1 MNRIDIFNLARRNLW
16 RRKLRTF
23 LTTLGVLIGTTSI
36 VVMISLGIGMK
47 ASITQDMERWGSLTM
62 IRVTKGMI
70 YDDEGNPLKDGK
82 SLNDEAIEELK
93 GLEGVK
99 TVSPAYNA
107 WGDAKYGRKVGGLD
121 LVGIDPEAMPDLEFE
136 ASEGR
141 LLESGDRNVIV
152 VGSQVINNFRD
163 EAMIRR
169 MEKGGMI
176 DRSRE
181 EEQDPKEMMD
191 QRITMEVRNHERN
204 QKKMFNFTVVGILEG
219 DEDQNSYSAFAPID
233 DIKKMREFEL
243 GSQAKKQ
250 RTPPNRG
257 RNSDKMRVSKRDP
270 FDYDY
275 ILVSTEDVKVT
286 SDLSQKIKDL
296 GYRCWSMADNLKGIE
311 ETSRKM
317 QAILGGI
324 GGITL
329 LVAAI
334 GITNT
339 MIMSIYERTREIG
352 VMKVIGASFSD
363 VYMMFITEAGLIGLF
378 GGVFGLGL
386 SYGVSHII
394 NNLTQGFMGGGMDP
408 AEASTGISM
417 IPPWLGLFALV
428 FSALIGVIAGLYPAH
443 RAISLSPIKAIRNEQ

>member
-47 ASITQDMERWGSLTM
+47 ASITQNMEKWGSLTI
-62 IRVTKGMI
+62 IRVTNGMI

-82 SLNDEAIEELK
+82 NLNDEAVEELK

-99 TVSPAYNA
+99 AVSPAYSS

-121 LVGIDPEAMPDLEFE
+121 LVGLDPESMSDLEFE
-136 ASEGR
+136 AADGR
-141 LLESGDRNVIV
+141 LLEGGDRNVLV

-181 EEQDPKEMMD
+181 KEQDPKEMLD
-191 QRITMEVRNHERN
+191 QRITMEIHNNERN
-204 QKKMFNFTVVGILEG
+204 QKKIFNFTVIGILEG
-219 DEDQNSYSAFAPID
+219 DQDQNSYSAYAPIA

-243 GSQAKKQ
+243 GSQAKTKHK
-250 RTPPNRG
+250 PSNSG
-257 RNSDKMRVSKRDP
+257 RSKDKIRVSKRDP
-270 FDYDY
+270 FDYNY
-275 ILVSTEDVKVT
+275 ILVSTADVEITGIV
-286 SDLSQKIKDL
+286 SQKMKDL
-296 GYRCWSMADNLKGIE
+296 GYRCWSMADSLKGIE

-352 VMKVIGASFSD
+352 IMKVIGASFSD

-378 GGVFGLGL
+378 GGIFGLGF

-394 NNLTQGFMGGGMDP
+394 NSLTQGFMGGGVDP
-408 AEASTGISM
+408 GEASTGISL
-417 IPPWLGLFALV
+417 IPPWLALFALI
-428 FSALIGVIAGLYPAH
+428 FSALIGLVAGLYPAH
-443 RAISLSPIKAIRNEQ
+443 RAIRLSPIKAIRNEQ